1 MLIPLCSVISSWSM
15 SISTEERCGAAIL
28 VAVEI
33 GNIGE
38 GWDEDRQVLIV
49 SCIVRVASLRR

>member
-1 MLIPLCSVISSWSM
+1 M